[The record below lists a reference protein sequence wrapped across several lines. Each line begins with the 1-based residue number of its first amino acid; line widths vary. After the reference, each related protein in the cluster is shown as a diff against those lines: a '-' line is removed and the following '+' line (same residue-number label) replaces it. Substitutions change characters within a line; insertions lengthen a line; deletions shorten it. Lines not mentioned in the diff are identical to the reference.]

1 MKNEHDGKSCKQAHP
16 HMSHDM
22 WGKIKEK
29 HAKAKQS
36 KDDEP
41 KKGEDKKTAKSP
53 RKKGTSQEA
62 SLRAAPEPAM
72 VNSVSHDR
80 GFVGLAGVPEPTPV
94 EKLANAI
101 MGYPHGIPPMK
112 PMPMGTPTIGSY
124 KEGGE
129 VPKTGPYMLHKGEHV
144 VPNPEDHAGGDPETA
159 VDKLNEL
166 MDTLAGARKDA
177 EKFDKGNARAGV
189 RLRKA
194 AIEATKELKSLRAEV
209 QNIKGQRKASKA
221 KAAEEVVNKMAAAW
235 ESISN

>member
-1 MKNEHDGKSCKQAHP
+1 
-16 HMSHDM
+16 
-22 WGKIKEK
+22 
-29 HAKAKQS
+29 
-36 KDDEP
+36 
-41 KKGEDKKTAKSP
+41 
-53 RKKGTSQEA
+53 
-62 SLRAAPEPAM
+62 M
-72 VNSVSHDR
+72 VGSASHDR

-94 EKLANAI
+94 EKLANAM
-101 MGYPHGIPPMK
+101 MGYPQGIPPMN
-112 PMPMGTPTIGSY
+112 PMQPGTPTMGSY

-194 AIEATKELKSLRAEV
+194 AIEAAKELKSLRAEV

-221 KAAEEVVNKMAAAW
+221 GAQEEVVDKMASAW